1 MHLDEYFF
9 EGARVRI
16 RIFSKA
22 ILILGFVVGILI
34 SPATMYASVVEIK
47 LTIARETVQITGNP
61 TTGMT
66 INGGIPGPSLRFRQ
80 GDIARI
86 HVHNKMDVDTSI
98 HWHGVLVPPD
108 MDGVPYITFP
118 PIKPGTTFTYE
129 FPIRQAGTYWYHSH
143 TSLQEQ
149 SGVYGSIVIESHE
162 KRFAPDRDEVIV
174 LSDWTDEDPHSVN
187 RTLRSGNHWYAI
199 QKGSAQSM
207 LGAARL
213 GMLDDYFKRELQR
226 MPSMDIADVAYDRFL
241 ANGRTESTI
250 HAKPGE
256 VVRLRVIDGSAT
268 TFFHLTYAGGPVR
281 IISADGQDVEPVEVS
296 RLLIGVAETYDL
308 LIKVPDEGAYE
319 FRATAHDASAY
330 ASVWIGSGPRHPAP
344 SVPRPNLYHTM
355 GDLKLDQVFALTP
368 AGSMGMP
375 DHKVDAGHF
384 DTPGMM
390 GMDQMH
396 GQSMEGMKHT
406 ELHKD
411 GSSVKEEGHGHSKT
425 MDHSAKHMEGQ
436 GQSHKGDKMHVMPS
450 SDGKAY
456 GGNFKFMAADVSS
469 FKDLAMDGMDPKRPW
484 PPYSKLRSTR
494 PTAFPKGSPVREI
507 RLTLDGDME
516 RYVWFLN
523 NRPLSESDDILIK
536 EGEVVRFIMINRT
549 MMHHPMHLHGHF
561 FRVVNGQED
570 YAPLKHTVD
579 VAPMSTTVI
588 EFMANEVGDW
598 FFHCHLLYHMKS
610 GMSRVVHYEGFSP
623 DPKVADIRPI
633 LYRENF
639 YAWGRAGLFSN
650 MTLGSLE
657 LATTRY
663 SLTADW
669 EVGWQEVD
677 DTEWEGTL
685 KAERFM
691 NRFLTLFVGVNAEG
705 VNNGSDTTR
714 GVIGL
719 HYLLPF
725 NVESMA
731 WLDTDLGGRFMV
743 EKTFELTPRLEL
755 FGEAQYDTHD
765 KWEGRAGLSYTI
777 NKNISAVG
785 HWHSDYGWGGG
796 LEVRF

>member
-1 MHLDEYFF
+1 MHLDDYFL
-9 EGARVRI
+9 EGAQMRI
-16 RIFSKA
+16 RIFSEA
-22 ILILGFVVGILI
+22 ILILGVVVGIVI
-34 SPATMYASVVEIK
+34 SPATMYASVVEIH
-47 LTIARETVQITGNP
+47 LTIAKETVQITGNP

-66 INGGIPGPSLRFRQ
+66 INGGIPGPTLRFRQ
-80 GDIARI
+80 GDLARI

-149 SGVYGSIVIESHE
+149 SGLYGSIVIESHE
-162 KRFAPDRDEVIV
+162 KGFAPDRDEVIV

-213 GMLDDYFKRELQR
+213 GMLNDYFKRELQR
-226 MPSMDIADVAYDRFL
+226 MPPMDIADVAYDRFL

-256 VVRLRVIDGSAT
+256 VVRLRVIDGSST

-281 IISADGQDVEPVEVS
+281 ILSADGQDVEPVEVS

-355 GDLKLDQVFALTP
+355 GDLKLDQVLALTP

-390 GMDQMH
+390 
-396 GQSMEGMKHT
+396 
-406 ELHKD
+406 
-411 GSSVKEEGHGHSKT
+411 
-425 MDHSAKHMEGQ
+425 
-436 GQSHKGDKMHVMPS
+436 
-450 SDGKAY
+450 
-456 GGNFKFMAADVSS
+456 
-469 FKDLAMDGMDPKRPW
+469 GMDPKRPW

-536 EGEVVRFIMINRT
+536 EGELVRFIMINRT

-561 FRVVNGQED
+561 FRVVNGHGD

-610 GMSRVVHYEGFSP
+610 GMSRVVHYEGFFP
-623 DPKVADIRPI
+623 DSQVADIRPI

-639 YAWGRAGLFSN
+639 YAWGTAGLFSN

-663 SLTADW
+663 SLTGDW
-669 EVGWQEVD
+669 EVGWQKVD

-691 NRFLTLFVGVNAEG
+691 NRFFTLFVGVNAES
-705 VNNGSDTTR
+705 VNHGSDTTR

-731 WLDTDLGGRFMV
+731 WLDTDLGGRFRI

-777 NKNISAVG
+777 NKNLSAVG